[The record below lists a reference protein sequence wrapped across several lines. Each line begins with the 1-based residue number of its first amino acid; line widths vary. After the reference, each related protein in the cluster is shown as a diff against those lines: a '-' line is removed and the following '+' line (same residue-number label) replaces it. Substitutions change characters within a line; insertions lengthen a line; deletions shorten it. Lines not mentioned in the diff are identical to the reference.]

1 MTCVGT
7 CVGGH
12 RSMHEQHY
20 TPKHHYL
27 GAACAH
33 NIIII
38 IISQSLTIIMY
49 ASARAWVRSGIDIRE
64 LAKKTTCTVMY
75 GNCSTSVAENLPY
88 YYGKAELAIV
98 GNLIMASCHK
108 HPARI
113 KVIPAYCIRSM
124 LATIPVHTCTVITG
138 GTCRQHCIRNYCT
151 SPFLLVAD

>member
-1 MTCVGT
+1 
-7 CVGGH
+7 
-12 RSMHEQHY
+12 MHEQHY

-38 IISQSLTIIMY
+38 RPQSLTIIMY
-49 ASARAWVRSGIDIRE
+49 ASARMSTLRHHQRIGQ
-64 LAKKTTCTVMY
+64 KTTCTVMY